1 MTAKD
6 LTSEAF
12 QNEGVLI
19 DAKLVYQTHSS
30 LDLIQSEAKDIA
42 KNNSSLFPAEFYS
55 NSRYLEEWPL
65 FISK

>member
-42 KNNSSLFPAEFYS
+42 K
-55 NSRYLEEWPL
+55 
-65 FISK
+65 K